1 LGRQEIQHATRR
13 EQKLRVGKKANAV
26 NENEGAQANA
36 HPTDQLEA
44 CGAKA
49 AVEELVPAHGFFF
62 DLGKGGVART
72 KVKGEWI
79 VVVVVVSLMDGGRN
93 G

>member
-1 LGRQEIQHATRR
+1 
-13 EQKLRVGKKANAV
+13 
-26 NENEGAQANA
+26 
-36 HPTDQLEA
+36 
-44 CGAKA
+44 
-49 AVEELVPAHGFFF
+49 VEELVPAHGFFF

-79 VVVVVVSLMDGGRN
+79 VVVVVVVVSLMDGGRN